1 MVFDGHSDIFTDVT
15 VRRLKGETQVLKN
28 HHLPRLKQG
37 NIEGSCF
44 VLWIDP
50 PHDAN
55 PPKRLG
61 ELMQCIRDEMAECE
75 EAVIVTNY
83 KEIEKARKAGKF
95 YILPGMEGLSGIGT
109 DLDKIDEL
117 YDFGV
122 RHAMLTWNEQNDLAT
137 GAKADPNRGLTGLGR
152 RAVRKIHDKHMIMDI
167 SHTNERTF
175 WDIAKV
181 GGGPL
186 MASHSNVWA
195 LKNHPRNLTD
205 CQLLEIRDT
214 NGIVGL
220 NSFNELV
227 SDRIED
233 QTVEGLIRHADYIA
247 NKIGVEYLALGFDFC
262 EFLDD
267 EAAGAFCDQENTFTK
282 GLEDCSHVPF
292 MIEKMREAGFSDK
305 EMEMI
310 CTDNWFELI
319 KRVVG

>member
-28 HHLPRLKQG
+28 HHLPRLKKG

-50 PHDAN
+50 PHDAH
-55 PPKRLG
+55 PEKRLG
-61 ELMQCIRDEMAECE
+61 ELMQCIKDEMAECE
-75 EAVIVTNY
+75 EAVIVKNY
-83 KEIEKARKAGKF
+83 QEIEAAKKAGKF

-122 RHAMLTWNEQNDLAT
+122 RHAMLTWNEQNELAT

-181 GGGPL
+181 GGGPI

-195 LKNHPRNLTD
+195 LKNHTRNLTD

-227 SDRIED
+227 SEKVEE

-247 NKIGVEYLALGFDFC
+247 NKIGVEHLALGFDFC

-267 EAAGAFCDQENTFTK
+267 EAAGAFSDQENTFTK
-282 GLEDCSHVPF
+282 GLEDASHVPF
-292 MIEKMREAGFSDK
+292 MIEKMKEAGFSEK

-310 CTDNWFELI
+310 CTGNWHQLI
-319 KRVVG
+319 QRVIG

>member
-15 VRRLKGETQVLKN
+15 VRRLKGERQVLKT
-28 HHLPRLKQG
+28 HHLPRLRQG

-55 PPKRLG
+55 PTKRLG

-83 KEIEKARKAGKF
+83 KEIEEAKKAGKF

-122 RHAMLTWNEQNDLAT
+122 RHAMLTWNEQNDFAT

-227 SDRIED
+227 SDRVED

-247 NKIGVEYLALGFDFC
+247 NKIGVEHLALGFDFC

-310 CTDNWFELI
+310 CTGNWFELI

>member
-28 HHLPRLKQG
+28 HHLPRLKKG

-50 PHDAN
+50 PHDAH
-55 PPKRLG
+55 PEKRLG
-61 ELMQCIRDEMAECE
+61 ELMQCIKDEMAECE
-75 EAVIVTNY
+75 EAVIVKNY
-83 KEIEKARKAGKF
+83 QEIEAAKKAGKF

-122 RHAMLTWNEQNDLAT
+122 RHAMLTWNEQNELAT

-181 GGGPL
+181 GGGPI

-195 LKNHPRNLTD
+195 LKNHTRNLTD

-227 SDRIED
+227 SEKVEE

-247 NKIGVEYLALGFDFC
+247 NKIGVEHLALGFDFC

-267 EAAGAFCDQENTFTK
+267 EAAGAFSDQENTFTK
-282 GLEDCSHVPF
+282 GLEDASHVPF
-292 MIEKMREAGFSDK
+292 MIEKMKEAGFSDK

-310 CTDNWFELI
+310 CTGNWHHLI
-319 KRVVG
+319 QRVIG

>member
-15 VRRLKGETQVLKN
+15 VRRLQGETQVLKT
-28 HHLPRLKQG
+28 HHLPRLRKG

-50 PHDAN
+50 PHDAH
-55 PPKRLG
+55 PAKRLG

-75 EAVIVTNY
+75 EAVLVKNY
-83 KEIEKARKAGKF
+83 REIEEAKKAGKF

-122 RHAMLTWNEQNDLAT
+122 RHAMLTWNEQNELAT
-137 GAKADPNRGLTGLGR
+137 GAKADPNRGLTALGR
-152 RAVRKIHDKHMIMDI
+152 RAVRRIHDKHMIMDV

-181 GGGPL
+181 GGGPI
-186 MASHSNVWA
+186 MASHSNAWA
-195 LKNHPRNLTD
+195 LKNHTRNLTD

-227 SDRIED
+227 SERVEE

-247 NKIGVEYLALGFDFC
+247 NKIGVEHLALGFDFC
-262 EFLDD
+262 EFLGD
-267 EAAGAFCDQENTFTK
+267 EAAGAFSDQENTFTK

-292 MIEKMREAGFSDK
+292 MLEKMREAGFSDK
-305 EMEMI
+305 EMDMI
-310 CTDNWFELI
+310 CTGNWHQLI
-319 KRVVG
+319 RRVVG

>member
-15 VRRLKGETQVLKN
+15 VRRLQGETQVLKN
-28 HHLPRLKQG
+28 HHLPRLRKG

-50 PHDAN
+50 PHDAH
-55 PPKRLG
+55 PAKRLG
-61 ELMQCIRDEMAECE
+61 ELMRCIKDEMAECE
-75 EAVIVTNY
+75 EAVLVKKY
-83 KEIEKARKAGKF
+83 REIEDAKKAGKF

-122 RHAMLTWNEQNDLAT
+122 RHAMLTWNEQNELAT
-137 GAKADPNRGLTGLGR
+137 GAKADPSRGLTPLGR
-152 RAVRKIHDKHMIMDI
+152 RAVRRIHDKHMIMDV

-181 GGGPL
+181 GGGPI

-195 LKNHPRNLTD
+195 LKNHTRNLTD

-227 SDRIED
+227 SENVEE

-247 NKIGVEYLALGFDFC
+247 NKIGVEHLALGFDFC
-262 EFLDD
+262 EFLGD
-267 EAAGAFCDQENTFTK
+267 EAAGAFSDQENTFTK

-292 MIEKMREAGFSDK
+292 MLEKMREAGFSDK
-305 EMEMI
+305 EMDMI
-310 CTDNWFELI
+310 CTGNWHQLI
-319 KRVVG
+319 QRVVG

>member
-15 VRRLKGETQVLKN
+15 VRRLQGETQVLKN
-28 HHLPRLKQG
+28 HHLPRLRKG

-50 PHDAN
+50 PHDAH
-55 PPKRLG
+55 PAKRLG
-61 ELMQCIRDEMAECE
+61 ELMQCIKDEMAECE
-75 EAVIVTNY
+75 EAVLVKNY
-83 KEIEKARKAGKF
+83 REIEDAKKAGKF

-122 RHAMLTWNEQNDLAT
+122 RHAMLTWNEQNELAT
-137 GAKADPNRGLTGLGR
+137 GAKADPNRGLTPLGR
-152 RAVRKIHDKHMIMDI
+152 RAVRRIHDKHMIMDV

-181 GGGPL
+181 GGGPI

-195 LKNHPRNLTD
+195 LKNHTRNLTD

-227 SDRIED
+227 SENVEE

-247 NKIGVEYLALGFDFC
+247 NKIGVEHLALGFDFC
-262 EFLDD
+262 EFLGD
-267 EAAGAFCDQENTFTK
+267 EAAGAFSDQENTFTK

-292 MIEKMREAGFSDK
+292 MLEKMREAGFSDK
-305 EMEMI
+305 EMDMI
-310 CTDNWFELI
+310 CTGNWHQLI
-319 KRVVG
+319 QRVVG

>member
-28 HHLPRLKQG
+28 HHLPRLKKG

-61 ELMQCIRDEMAECE
+61 ELMQCIKDEMAECE
-75 EAVIVTNY
+75 EAVIVTNH
-83 KEIEKARKAGKF
+83 KEIEGAKKAGKF

-137 GAKADPNRGLTGLGR
+137 GAKADPNRGLTALGR
-152 RAVRKIHDKHMIMDI
+152 RVVRKLHDKHMIVDV

-175 WDIAKV
+175 WDMAKI

-186 MASHSNVWA
+186 MASHSNAWA
-195 LKNHPRNLTD
+195 LRNHVRNLTD

-220 NSFNELV
+220 NAFNELV
-227 SDRIED
+227 ADNKADR
-233 QTVEGLIRHADYIA
+233 TVEGLIRHADYIA
-247 NKIGVEYLALGFDFC
+247 NKIGVEHLALGFDFC

-267 EAAGAFCDQENTFTK
+267 EAAGSFAEAGSINVA
-282 GLEDCSHVPF
+282 GLDDCSHTPF
-292 MIEKMREAGFSDK
+292 MIEKMKEAGFSDK

-310 CTDNWFELI
+310 CTGNWFDLI

>member
-15 VRRLKGETQVLKN
+15 VRRLQGETQVLKN
-28 HHLPRLKQG
+28 HHLPRLRKG

-50 PHDAN
+50 PHDAH
-55 PPKRLG
+55 PAKRLG
-61 ELMQCIRDEMAECE
+61 ELMQCIKDEMAECE
-75 EAVIVTNY
+75 EAVLVKNY
-83 KEIEKARKAGKF
+83 HEIEEAKKAGKF

-122 RHAMLTWNEQNDLAT
+122 RHAMLTWNEQNELAT
-137 GAKADPNRGLTGLGR
+137 GAKADPNRGLTGVGR
-152 RAVRKIHDKHMIMDI
+152 RAVRKIHDKHMIMDV

-181 GGGPL
+181 GGGPI

-195 LKNHPRNLTD
+195 LKNHTRNLTD

-227 SDRIED
+227 SERVEE

-247 NKIGVEYLALGFDFC
+247 NKIGVEHLALGFDFC

-267 EAAGAFCDQENTFTK
+267 EAAGAFSDQENTFTK

-292 MIEKMREAGFSDK
+292 MLEKMREAGFSDK
-305 EMEMI
+305 EMDMI
-310 CTDNWFELI
+310 CTGNWHNLI
-319 KRVVG
+319 QRVVG

>member
-28 HHLPRLKQG
+28 HHLPRLRQG

-55 PPKRLG
+55 PSKRLG
-61 ELMQCIRDEMAECE
+61 ELMQCIKDEMAECE
-75 EAVIVTNY
+75 EAVIVKNY
-83 KEIEKARKAGKF
+83 REIEEAKQAGKF
-95 YILPGMEGLSGIGT
+95 YILPGLEGLSGIGT

-117 YDFGV
+117 YDFGC
-122 RHAMLTWNEQNDLAT
+122 RHAMLSWNEQNELAT

-152 RAVRKIHDKHMIMDI
+152 RAVRKLHDKHMIVDT

-186 MASHSNVWA
+186 MASHSNAWA
-195 LKNHPRNLTD
+195 LKNHVRNLTD

-227 SDRIED
+227 AEKIED
-233 QTVEGLIRHADYIA
+233 QTVEGLVRHADYIA
-247 NKIGVEYLALGFDFC
+247 NKIGVEHLALGFDFC

-267 EAAGAFCDQENTFTK
+267 EAAGAFSDQESTFTK

-292 MIEKMREAGFSDK
+292 MIEKLKEAGFSDK
-305 EMEMI
+305 EMDMI
-310 CTDNWFELI
+310 CTGNWHDLI
-319 KRVVG
+319 KRVIG

>member
-15 VRRLKGETQVLKN
+15 VRRLKGETQVLQK
-28 HHLPRLKQG
+28 HHLPRLRKG

-55 PPKRLG
+55 PQKRLG
-61 ELMQCIRDEMAECE
+61 ELMQCIQDEMAECE
-75 EAVIVTNY
+75 EAVLVKNY
-83 KEIEKARKAGKF
+83 KEIEEAKKAGKF

-122 RHAMLTWNEQNDLAT
+122 RHAMLTWNEQNALAT
-137 GAKADPNRGLTGLGR
+137 GAKADPDRGLTELGKK
-152 RAVRKIHDKHMIMDI
+152 AVKKIHEKHMIMDV

-186 MASHSNVWA
+186 MASHSNAWA
-195 LKNHPRNLTD
+195 LKNHTRNLTD

-214 NGIVGL
+214 HGIVGL

-227 SDRIED
+227 SGKPEE
-233 QTVEGLIRHADYIA
+233 QTVDGLIRHADYIA
-247 NKIGVEYLALGFDFC
+247 NKIGVEHLALGFDFC

-267 EAAGAFCDQENTFTK
+267 EAAGAFSDQENTFTK

-292 MIEKMREAGFSDK
+292 MIEKMKEAGFSEK

-310 CTDNWFELI
+310 CRGNWFDLI
-319 KRVVG
+319 RRVVG

>member
-15 VRRLKGETQVLKN
+15 VRRLKGERQVLKT
-28 HHLPRLKQG
+28 HHLPRLRQG

-55 PPKRLG
+55 PTKRLG

-83 KEIEKARKAGKF
+83 KEIEEAKKAGKF

-109 DLDKIDEL
+109 DLEKIDEL

-122 RHAMLTWNEQNDLAT
+122 RHAMLTWNEQNDFAT

-227 SDRIED
+227 SDRVED

-247 NKIGVEYLALGFDFC
+247 NKIGVEHLALGFDFC

>member
-15 VRRLKGETQVLKN
+15 VRRLQGETQVLKT
-28 HHLPRLKQG
+28 HHLPRLRKG

-50 PHDAN
+50 PHDAH
-55 PPKRLG
+55 PAKRLG
-61 ELMQCIRDEMAECE
+61 ELMQCIKDEMAECE
-75 EAVIVTNY
+75 EAVLVKNY
-83 KEIEKARKAGKF
+83 REIEEAKKAGKF

-109 DLDKIDEL
+109 DLDKLDEL

-122 RHAMLTWNEQNDLAT
+122 RHAMLTWNEQNELAT
-137 GAKADPNRGLTGLGR
+137 GAKADPNRGLTALGR
-152 RAVRKIHDKHMIMDI
+152 RAVRKIHDKHMIMDV

-181 GGGPL
+181 GGGPI

-195 LKNHPRNLTD
+195 LKNHTRNLTD

-227 SDRIED
+227 SERVEE

-247 NKIGVEYLALGFDFC
+247 NKIGVEHLALGFDFC
-262 EFLDD
+262 EFLGD
-267 EAAGAFCDQENTFTK
+267 EAAGAFSDQENTFTK

-292 MIEKMREAGFSDK
+292 MLEKMREAGFSDK
-305 EMEMI
+305 EMDMI
-310 CTDNWFELI
+310 CTGNWHQLI
-319 KRVVG
+319 QRVVG